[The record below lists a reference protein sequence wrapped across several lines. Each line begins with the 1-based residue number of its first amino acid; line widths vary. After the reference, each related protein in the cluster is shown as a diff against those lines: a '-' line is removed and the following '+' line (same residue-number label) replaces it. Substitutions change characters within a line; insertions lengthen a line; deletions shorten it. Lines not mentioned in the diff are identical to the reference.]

1 MYSQAITRK
10 PSNNFA
16 TGITTS
22 ELGKPEIH
30 LMLNQHKI
38 YIDTLEKLGLQVIE
52 LEALKDYPDAHFVED
67 TAVIIPEVAIIAR
80 SGAKSRRGEE
90 VSIEKE
96 LAKFKNIEKII
107 SPGTLDGG
115 DILLVEKKVYIGIS
129 ERTNQEGANQLS
141 EFLSNYGYESETIQV
156 EEGLHLKSD
165 VNYIGKNTLLVTE
178 KYFNN
183 PAFKNYTKICVDANE
198 VYAANS
204 LLINDKLIVP
214 KGFPKTKIKL
224 QQAGFD
230 TIEIDMSESQ
240 KMDGGLTCLSLRF

>member
-1 MYSQAITRK
+1 MCSQAITRK
-10 PSNNFA
+10 PAKNFA
-16 TGITTS
+16 TGITIS
-22 ELGKPEIH
+22 GLGKPKYQ

-38 YIDTLEKLGLQVIE
+38 YVDTLKKLGLKIIE
-52 LEALKDYPDAHFVED
+52 LEALNDYPDAHFVED
-67 TAVIIPEVAIIAR
+67 TAVVIPEVAIITR
-80 SGAKSRRGEE
+80 PGAESRRGEE

-96 LAKFKNIEKII
+96 LAKFRTIEKII

-115 DILLVEKKVYIGIS
+115 DILIIDKKVFIGLS
-129 ERTNQEGANQLS
+129 DRTNQTGANQLA
-141 EFLSNYGYESETIQV
+141 EILSKYGYESETIQV

-178 KYFNN
+178 KHFNN
-183 PAFKNYTKICVDANE
+183 SAFKNYTKICVDANE

-204 LLINDKLIVP
+204 LLINDKLIIP
-214 KGFPKTKIKL
+214 KGFSKTKIKL
-224 QQAGFD
+224 QQGGFD